1 MLFRKIIPTLVGITF
16 LFFPV
21 VSQIYGQEDGTDS
34 TRTQCPPES
43 LTVSYDA
50 YYSESTTAQQ
60 VFTWYALAKEYYKN
74 AHYKNE
80 TKKLM
85 KAVPDYWKVIE
96 NDKTGKFR
104 IAYSRLTEC
113 YFQNG
118 YADSALIVAV
128 RGLKKYPNE
137 SILHYYAGQIYK
149 ELGYLRCAIPHYQA
163 LIKISGEKNRPTIKY
178 WEVLA
183 QLYFQLG
190 DEKAIEAQKKVMEL
204 DPNNAQAAVLLSEM
218 MESMGMD
225 PIDAL
230 RTAFEKDSSN
240 IQNAIRYGKAALNAG
255 EYRETIR
262 AFRAVLQKNPKNTM
276 ALEYIGRAEEGL
288 EHLSHAVREYKKIL
302 KIKPK
307 DANILSELA
316 SVYSRMNKFSLARS
330 YAHKAL
336 KVRPKYGNAYMVL
349 AEIYENAVSYCT
361 ARRKKK
367 GLTYDDKLVYE
378 LARKAYKKA
387 AAVDPSV
394 AASARKRYK
403 QLEPFIRTRADI
415 HMHSK
420 RTTLKSPC
428 YHWISQ

>member
-1 MLFRKIIPTLVGITF
+1 MLIKKSILIFLGIIFLLFPLVYHA
-16 LFFPV
+16 
-21 VSQIYGQEDGTDS
+21 YGQGES
-34 TRTQCPPES
+34 TNAAESKCPPES
-43 LTVSYDA
+43 LTVPYDA
-50 YYSESTTAQQ
+50 YHSDSTTSQQ

-74 AHYKNE
+74 AHYKKE

-85 KAVPDYWKVIE
+85 KAVPNYWKVIV
-96 NDKTGKFR
+96 NDKTGKFK

-128 RGLKKYPNE
+128 RGLKKYPKE

-163 LIKISGEKNRPTIKY
+163 LIRASKGKKALLKNY
-178 WEVLA
+178 WAVLA

-190 DEKAIEAQKKVMEL
+190 DEKSIDAQKKVLEL
-204 DPNNAQAAVLLSEM
+204 DPDNAQAAVLLSEM
-218 MESMGMD
+218 MESLGMD

-240 IQNAIRYGKAALNAG
+240 TQNAVRYGKAALNAG

-262 AFRAVLQKNPKNTM
+262 AFRTVLKKNPKNIQ

-288 EHLSHAVREYKKIL
+288 DQFNSAVREYKKIL
-302 KIKPK
+302 KIKPN
-307 DANILSELA
+307 DTHILAELA

-330 YAHKAL
+330 YVRKAL
-336 KVRPKYGNAYMVL
+336 RIQPKYGTAYMVL

-361 ARRKKK
+361 AHRQKK

-378 LARKAYKKA
+378 RARRAYQKA
-387 AAVDPSV
+387 AEVDISV
-394 AASARKRYK
+394 RASARKRYK

-420 RTTLKSPC
+420 RTVLKAPC
-428 YHWISQ
+428 YSWINQ